1 MDVLDRLHEDQNTA
15 ELGVQLRDRPAVP
28 PEFLAGNRL
37 SDALTFAEDA
47 MGPIYLAE
55 ILESVLS
62 TGAQFDSE
70 PSSELLSALKYFRAN
85 VTPAIFKA
93 RIQARIDK
101 LRS

>member
-1 MDVLDRLHEDQNTA
+1 MDTLDHLHASQDTA
-15 ELGVQLRDRPAVP
+15 ELGLELRERPHVP

-37 SDALTFAEDA
+37 SDALEFAEDA
-47 MGPIYLAE
+47 MGPAYLAE

-62 TGAQFDSE
+62 SGAEFQGE
-70 PSSELLSALKYFRAN
+70 PSSELLAALKHFRAQ

-93 RIQARIDK
+93 RIQNRIDK